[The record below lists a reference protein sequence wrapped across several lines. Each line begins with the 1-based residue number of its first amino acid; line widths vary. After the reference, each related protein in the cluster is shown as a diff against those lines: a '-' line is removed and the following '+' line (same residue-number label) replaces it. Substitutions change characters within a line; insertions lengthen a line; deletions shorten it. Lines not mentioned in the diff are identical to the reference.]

1 MTKRSSC
8 SILPCH
14 KLHRMIVLFE
24 VNYQAAFTGT
34 SLINSKCPSRHQ
46 NNAPTTDCDFSPTWL
61 HTHQVPLPDS
71 RCHPPEHWHQEVQ
84 WTEDVVCVGG
94 EGDLQESEE
103 KVQWHPKAALPKGR
117 FWDSSYSLT
126 SWHINQCVPTLP
138 WAIHRAVYRQSV
150 WDFRN
155 TGDVTVVQVSVVV
168 GEEVKPWKDSSMR
181 NGRESP
187 LCTTFMRPELP

>member
-1 MTKRSSC
+1 MKKNRYFQIFLNFVSSEACFLKNSSTQILNISFKALWLSPDLFVQIFVTKRSSC

-61 HTHQVPLPDS
+61 HTHQVPLLDS

-103 KVQWHPKAALPKGR
+103 KARWHPQG
-117 FWDSSYSLT
+117 SSAQGQFLGLILFPYILT
-126 SWHINQCVPTLP
+126 
-138 WAIHRAVYRQSV
+138 Y
-150 WDFRN
+150 
-155 TGDVTVVQVSVVV
+155 
-168 GEEVKPWKDSSMR
+168 
-181 NGRESP
+181 
-187 LCTTFMRPELP
+187 